1 MINTSL
7 NNKILEFVQG
17 DRENFLKKILKI
29 DDLRGVNNPFLK
41 KGLYYLINENNIP
54 ITTLNQHQHKVR
66 LFLKTVVEHE
76 LDPLISEIYL
86 LAVKNQ
92 GVRHHIN
99 YCIFKKRVLIWSR
112 KNNVFDTVVQDIE
125 RDKGDTFVVTD
136 FFLKKERVGRYL
148 TSFNGWK
155 EQMVRG
161 KSFCCELFLL
171 QKNAFAYAIRALYPD
186 FELSN
191 HYLNSEEVLFVK
203 NSIDKKDIFD
213 LHTKT
218 IKNAEDFEIFIKS
231 WFKRPALYEKILEKT
246 KMWKDTNWLVNLLF
260 SLKNLK
266 ASSEFIE
273 IRNFF
278 SKTQELDKEEVVK
291 KEILQLVRELKIEI
305 KGLHN

>member
-1 MINTSL
+1 M
-7 NNKILEFVQG
+7 
-17 DRENFLKKILKI
+17 
-29 DDLRGVNNPFLK
+29 
-41 KGLYYLINENNIP
+41 
-54 ITTLNQHQHKVR
+54 
-66 LFLKTVVEHE
+66 
-76 LDPLISEIYL
+76 
-86 LAVKNQ
+86 
-92 GVRHHIN
+92 
-99 YCIFKKRVLIWSR
+99 
-112 KNNVFDTVVQDIE
+112 
-125 RDKGDTFVVTD
+125 
-136 FFLKKERVGRYL
+136 
-148 TSFNGWK
+148 
-155 EQMVRG
+155 
-161 KSFCCELFLL
+161 
-171 QKNAFAYAIRALYPD
+171 YPD